1 MTIGPIRVTIGM
13 LACSYFVQVF
23 FDLVLYL
30 RGLKLEPSISNA
42 IS

>member
-23 FDLVLYL
+23 FDVV
-30 RGLKLEPSISNA
+30 A
-42 IS
+42 IDAA